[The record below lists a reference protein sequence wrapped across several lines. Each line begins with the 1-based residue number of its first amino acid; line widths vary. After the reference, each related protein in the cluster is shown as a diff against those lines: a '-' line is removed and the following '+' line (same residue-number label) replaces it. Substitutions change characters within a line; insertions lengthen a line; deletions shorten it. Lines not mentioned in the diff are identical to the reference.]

1 MPQLMSAKK
10 KIGQVA
16 AFYDPMKH
24 SFKGFDAI
32 ALDPTQFR
40 EQLRR
45 NFLVKLTNAE
55 LGAIVFLFDKDGD
68 GFVDA
73 VEFTNEFFRLGKI
86 EREKFNIS
94 NEEIRARIEK
104 RRNKFKRERAL
115 RLKKLGHI
123 TTVSTFTEE
132 DEKSAIRKV
141 AKVAFSYDPVKGG
154 LEGFFVCAG
163 LTEPQFREQLRR
175 NFEITLSPAESAAL
189 MNTFDSDKNG
199 MVDCTEFLF
208 HFFRIG
214 RAEKD
219 RHERLNRERSQKL
232 LQDEKIRLE
241 QLKEHFDSLL
251 VANIQTPTEEDKKSF
266 FNKIKLAAYTYKNDS
281 CFGDLQK
288 SFEST
293 ALNPTQFKELLKRN
307 FDINVTPG
315 ELGAAIA
322 MFDDNGDGEV
332 SCAEFMSTFFKI
344 GLKERTDKLKLK
356 YSLDNKIREQEL
368 ERRRLALQTAIEKVK
383 TNVIW
388 PDLPTE
394 DDDATDMNSMSRS
407 TVLKR
412 ATTAPSVY
420 ENPLKKA
427 PKAKMSDIL
436 SPIKTTSLSK
446 SMSMVDKFPKASNE
460 TKDFLMQIEE
470 QEKKIRTMKLPKFK
484 DSSSKFPSVY
494 GSSLEDRDWQF
505 DSIDDT
511 TPNENSF
518 RSLTSTTNPNST
530 SRGFGDSTTS
540 RPTTVYSSSRDSNRA
555 PSRGGG
561 SSRRGNRNGDDASS
575 NDDEK
580 KGKNLLRLREE
591 EEFEPIEEEMA

>member
-1 MPQLMSAKK
+1 MSAKK

-94 NEEIRARIEK
+94 KEEIRTRIEK
-104 RRNKFKRERAL
+104 RKNKFKKEREL
-115 RLKKLGHI
+115 RLRKLGHI
-123 TTVSTFTEE
+123 TTVSTYTEE
-132 DEKSAIRKV
+132 DEKNAIRKV

-154 LEGFFVCAG
+154 LEGFFTCAA

-175 NFEITLSPAESAAL
+175 NFEIQLTPAESAAL

-199 MVDCTEFLF
+199 TIDCTEFLF

-219 RHERLNRERSQKL
+219 RHDRVNRERSQKIL
-232 LQDEKIRLE
+232 EDEKMRLE

-251 VANIQTPTEEDKKSF
+251 VANIQTPTEEDKRSIY
-266 FNKIKLAAYTYKNDS
+266 NKIKLAAYTYKNDS

-322 MFDDNGDGEV
+322 MFDENGDGEI

-344 GLKERTDKLKLK
+344 GLKERTEKLKLK
-356 YSLDNKIREQEL
+356 NTLDKKIREQEI
-368 ERRRLALQTAIEKVK
+368 ERKRLLLQAAIEKVK

-388 PDLPTE
+388 PDLPT
-394 DDDATDMNSMSRS
+394 DDDTSDMNSISKS
-407 TVLKR
+407 TSQASSTLKR

-420 ENPLKKA
+420 DNPLKKA
-427 PKAKMSDIL
+427 PKPKMSDIL
-436 SPIKTTSLSK
+436 SPIKTSSLSK
-446 SMSMVDKFPKASNE
+446 SMSLVEKFPKASNE
-460 TKDFLMQIEE
+460 TKDFLLQIEE
-470 QEKKIRTMKLPKFK
+470 QEKKIRAMKLPKFK
-484 DSSSKFPSVY
+484 DSTSKFPSIY
-494 GSSLEDRDWQF
+494 GSSLDERDWQF

-511 TPNENSF
+511 TPNENSY

-530 SRGFGDSTTS
+530 SRGFGDSTSS
-540 RPTTVYSSSRDSNRA
+540 RPATVYSSRDGSRA

-561 SSRRGNRNGDDASS
+561 NSRRGNRNGDDASS

-580 KGKNLLRLREE
+580 KGKNLLRLQEV
-591 EEFEPIEEEMA
+591 EEFEPIEEEIA